1 VCSHYCIKKG
11 KVTFKDTGDQ
21 EQARDLEQSDN
32 AHFAQPPQENDLV
45 TGDLVTDGDMPSS
58 SFALVQ
64 SLEPDGN
71 AQTPQENDLVTG
83 DLVTDGDMP
92 SSSFALVQSLEPGG
106 NAQTPQENDLVTGD
120 LVTHNGVSSEQ
131 FYPVESQVSVDNEQA
146 VQVTNNNTG
155 ATLDVNDNS
164 AVGYVLLLVEYFTFG
179 YQQILLHT

>member
-1 VCSHYCIKKG
+1 MHQVAWHSSYTNTAFTRSLSCFACDFGSVCSHYCIKKG

-32 AHFAQPPQENDLV
+32 AHFAQP
-45 TGDLVTDGDMPSS
+45 
-58 SFALVQ
+58 
-64 SLEPDGN
+64 
-71 AQTPQENDLVTG
+71 
-83 DLVTDGDMP
+83 
-92 SSSFALVQSLEPGG
+92 
-106 NAQTPQENDLVTGD
+106 PQENDLVTGD

>member
-1 VCSHYCIKKG
+1 MHQVAWHSSYTNTAFTRSLSCFACDFGSVCSHYCIKKG

-32 AHFAQPPQENDLV
+32 AHFAQP
-45 TGDLVTDGDMPSS
+45 
-58 SFALVQ
+58 
-64 SLEPDGN
+64 
-71 AQTPQENDLVTG
+71 PQENDLVTG